1 MILGFD
7 TVRLANVLL
16 LLILTC
22 LDIGQ
27 FKPLEKSKKPKRV
40 KPTSLTLLGPV
51 WTEEVRLISL
61 KNQLSEPLEIK
72 ATMMS
77 NLVLLQLS

>member
-1 MILGFD
+1 M
-7 TVRLANVLL
+7 L

-27 FKPLEKSKKPKRV
+27 FKLPLEKSRV
-40 KPTSLTLLGPV
+40 KTTSLTLLGPA
-51 WTEEVRLISL
+51 WTKEVGLISL
-61 KNQLSEPLEIK
+61 KKQLSEPLEIK